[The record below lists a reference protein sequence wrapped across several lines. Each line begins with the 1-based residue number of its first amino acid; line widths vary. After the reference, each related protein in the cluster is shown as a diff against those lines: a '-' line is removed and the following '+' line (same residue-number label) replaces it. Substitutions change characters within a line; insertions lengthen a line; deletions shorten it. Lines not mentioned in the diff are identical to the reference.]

1 MEKHRTKEPTYR
13 VDTAPRCIGQLAK
26 IPKNIRERILDRI
39 EELGF
44 DPKPHGV
51 EPLHGSDKGLFRIR
65 QGDYRIV
72 YSIQDQRLLVLV
84 VRVVHRKE
92 VYKKKH
98 SK

>member
-1 MEKHRTKEPTYR
+1 MKESRYSI
-13 VDTAPRCIGQLAK
+13 DMAPRTQDQLEK
-26 IPKNIRERILDRI
+26 IPKDIRGMILERI
-39 EELGF
+39 EKLGS
-44 DPKPHGV
+44 DPRPPGV
-51 EPLHGSDKGLFRIR
+51 EPLQGSNKGLFRIR

-72 YSIQDQRLLVLV
+72 YSVQDKILLILV

>member
-1 MEKHRTKEPTYR
+1 MKEPRYSI
-13 VDTAPRCIGQLAK
+13 DMAPNTQDQLAK
-26 IPKNIRERILDRI
+26 IPKDIKELIMDRI
-39 EELGF
+39 EKLGS
-44 DPKPHGV
+44 DPRPQGV
-51 EPLHGSDKGLFRIR
+51 EPLHGSDKGLFRVR

-72 YSIQDQRLLVLV
+72 YRIQDKILLVLI